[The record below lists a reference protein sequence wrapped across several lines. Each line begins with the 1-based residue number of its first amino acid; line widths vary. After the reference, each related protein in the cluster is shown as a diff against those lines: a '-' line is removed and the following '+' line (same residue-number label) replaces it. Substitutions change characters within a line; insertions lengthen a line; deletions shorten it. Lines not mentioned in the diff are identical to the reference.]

1 MKRSNLSC
9 VEGLPLGCAQFESDQ
24 VHLTAASGQIFL
36 ESLLKNSETFFDAP
50 TVNLEEEEAEAM
62 EDDQEEIGPMERLE
76 RRLELLESQVNSR
89 KASDNQIFARIKED
103 MDWGANKAKE
113 DRLIITGIT
122 SKTVPPKNPEERKV
136 WMGKIVSDILE
147 AVIPNF
153 QGKIVFVNQMKSK
166 GQQIPMVEVKLDS
179 VKNASDVRKAY
190 AEKKKEKV
198 DLGRIFIANSVTLAT
213 RVRVNILKAIAR
225 KLSNKDTSAHAVP
238 FISRPVMHVRPTE
251 TSEVWSPPKTFSF
264 VEAAVRFG
272 HLVKQVELGE
282 AYRRAGNS
290 FKGQLEQHFLLL
302 RESASSRPQHQQ
314 QHTNRGGG
322 FRAPGGRQKRPRE
335 EDDDEDRYTGQGSSK
350 GYRPPARGSYGQRR
364 GYNKKHQK

>member
-1 MKRSNLSC
+1 MMNLEDEDKEVIVSV
-9 VEGLPLGCAQFESDQ
+9 VENFVSSAARDETVEEG
-24 VHLTAASGQIFL
+24 HLTKMGESMDEYLRIVEAAA
-36 ESLLKNSETFFDAP
+36 KRMP
-50 TVNLEEEEAEAM
+50 TTKF
-62 EDDQEEIGPMERLE
+62 
-76 RRLELLESQVNSR
+76 S
-89 KASDNQIFARIKED
+89 
-103 MDWGANKAKE
+103 
-113 DRLIITGIT
+113 
-122 SKTVPPKNPEERKV
+122 
-136 WMGKIVSDILE
+136 IVDPI
-147 AVIPNF
+147 N
-153 QGKIVFVNQMKSK
+153 
-166 GQQIPMVEVKLDS
+166 
-179 VKNASDVRKAY
+179 
-190 AEKKKEKV
+190 
-198 DLGRIFIANSVTLAT
+198 
-213 RVRVNILKAIAR
+213 R

-335 EDDDEDRYTGQGSSK
+335 EDDDEDRYTGQGSSR